1 MRLMG
6 AFKYFMEETI
16 IALATPP
23 LKSALALIRLSGK
36 DCFEIVSK
44 VFSKDLRGLKKRD
57 VFVGQIKA
65 GDKIIDDVVLNAYK
79 GPRSFTG
86 EDSVEI
92 ICHGSMLI
100 ANQIIKEILSKGA
113 RLATNGEFSQRAFLN
128 NKIDLVQAEAINDV
142 INAINDEA
150 KQISMLSLKGDTSN
164 IVLTIRNRIADIL
177 SLIEVNIDFP
187 EYEDIEEASKEMIIN
202 YVNEV
207 TDKVG
212 NLLNEGEKAQIIRD
226 GLKVAIVGKPNVGK
240 SSLLNA
246 LLQEDKAIVTEIP
259 GTTRDVVEGQV
270 NLGGIPLNLFDTAG
284 IRETSDVIESIGI
297 NKSVKAIEDADLVI
311 AVIDASRGLDEE
323 DKQILE
329 KIKDRKHIVVYN
341 KADLVNDKD
350 NHIYISAA
358 NNDLES
364 LKKEIYRLF
373 DINETT
379 FKTPALNNSRQLGLL
394 RKAIDELKKAKID
407 AENDLSTDLIAVS
420 LHQAYSCLSEI
431 LGEDSLTD
439 FTKEIFSRFCV
450 GK

>member
-1 MRLMG
+1 MRLKG
-6 AFKYFMEETI
+6 AFKYMEETI

-44 VFSKDLRGLKKRD
+44 VFSKDLRNLTKRD

-79 GPRSFTG
+79 GPKSFTG

-164 IVLTIRNRIADIL
+164 IVLNIRNKIADIL

-187 EYEDIEEASKEMIIN
+187 EYEDIETASKEMIIN

-207 TDKVG
+207 VDKVG

-284 IRETSDVIESIGI
+284 IRETTDIIENIGI
-297 NKSVKAIEDADLVI
+297 DKSIKAIEDADLVV
-311 AVIDASRGLDEE
+311 AVLDASRGLDDE
-323 DKQILE
+323 DKQILD
-329 KIKDRKHIVVYN
+329 KIKDHKHIVVYN
-341 KADLVNDKD
+341 KADLVKDKD
-350 NHIYISAA
+350 QHIYISAV
-358 NNDLES
+358 NNDLED

-394 RKAIDELKKAKID
+394 RKAIDELKKAKDD

-420 LHQAYSCLSEI
+420 LHQAYNCLSEI
-431 LGEDSLTD
+431 LGEDSTTD

>member
-1 MRLMG
+1 
-6 AFKYFMEETI
+6 MEETI

-23 LKSALALIRLSGK
+23 LKSALAVIRLSGR
-36 DCFEIVSK
+36 DAFEIVSK
-44 VFSKDLRGLKKRD
+44 VFTKDLTKLTKREA
-57 VFVGQIKA
+57 FVGKIV
-65 GDKIIDDVVLNAYK
+65 DDNKIIDEVVLVAYK

-100 ANQIIKEILSKGA
+100 ANQIIKAILSKGA

-128 NKIDLVQAEAINDV
+128 QKIDLVQAEAINDV
-142 INAINDEA
+142 ICAINDEA

-164 IVLTIRNRIADIL
+164 IVLNIRNKIADIL

-187 EYEDIEEASKEMIIN
+187 EYEDIETASKEMIID

-212 NLLNEGEKAQIIRD
+212 NLLEDGEKAQIIRD

-246 LLQEDKAIVTEIP
+246 LLQEDKAIVTSIP

-297 NKSVKAIEDADLVI
+297 DKSIKAIEEADLVI
-311 AVIDASRGLDEE
+311 AVLDASRNIDEE
-323 DKQILE
+323 DRQILD
-329 KIKDRKHIVVYN
+329 KIKNRKHIIVYN
-341 KADLVNDKD
+341 KADLVNKAKD
-350 NHIYISAA
+350 NIYISAI
-358 NNDLES
+358 NNDLDD

-394 RKAIDELKKAKID
+394 RKAIDELRKAKED

-420 LHQAYSCLSEI
+420 LHQAYNCLSEI
-431 LGEDSLTD
+431 IGEDSTTD

>member
-1 MRLMG
+1 
-6 AFKYFMEETI
+6 MEETI

-44 VFSKDLRGLKKRD
+44 VFSKDLRNLTKRE

-164 IVLTIRNRIADIL
+164 VVVAIRNKIADIL

-187 EYEDIEEASKEMIIN
+187 EYEDIETASKEMIIN
-202 YVNEV
+202 YVNEIV
-207 TDKVG
+207 DKVG

-246 LLQEDKAIVTEIP
+246 LLQEDKAIVTSIP

-270 NLGGIPLNLFDTAG
+270 NLGGIPLNLYDTAG
-284 IRETSDVIESIGI
+284 IRETDDLIENIGI
-297 NKSVKAIEDADLVI
+297 DKSIKAIEDADLVI
-311 AVIDASRGLDEE
+311 AVIDASRELDDE
-323 DKQILE
+323 DKQILD
-329 KIKDRKHIVVYN
+329 KIEGRKHIIVYN
-341 KADLVNDKD
+341 KADLIENKD
-350 NHIYISAA
+350 NHIYISAV
-358 NNDLES
+358 NNDLDD

-394 RKAIDELKKAKID
+394 RKAIEELKRAKED

-420 LHQAYSCLSEI
+420 LHQAYNCLSEI
-431 LGEDSLTD
+431 LGEDSTKD
-439 FTKEIFSRFCV
+439 FTTEIFSRFCV

>member
-1 MRLMG
+1 MALLI
-6 AFKYFMEETI
+6 FMEETI

-23 LKSALALIRLSGK
+23 LKSALAVIRLSGK

-44 VFSKDLRGLKKRD
+44 VFTKDLTKLTKREA
-57 VFVGQIKA
+57 FVGKIV
-65 GDKIIDDVVLNAYK
+65 DDNRIIDEVVLVAYK

-92 ICHGSMLI
+92 ICHGSMLV
-100 ANQIIKEILSKGA
+100 ANQIIKAILSKGA
-113 RLATNGEFSQRAFLN
+113 RLATNGEFSQRSFLN
-128 NKIDLVQAEAINDV
+128 QKIDLVQAEAINDV
-142 INAINDEA
+142 ICAINDEA

-164 IVLTIRNRIADIL
+164 IVINIRNKIADIL

-187 EYEDIEEASKEMIIN
+187 EYEDIETASKEMIID

-212 NLLNEGEKAQIIRD
+212 NLLEDGEKAQIIRD

-246 LLQEDKAIVTEIP
+246 LLQEDKAIVTSIP

-297 NKSVKAIEDADLVI
+297 DKSIKAIEEADLVI
-311 AVIDASRGLDEE
+311 AVLDASRNIDEE

-329 KIKDRKHIVVYN
+329 KIKDRKHIIVYN
-341 KADLVNDKD
+341 KADLVNKVKD
-350 NHIYISAA
+350 NIYISAI
-358 NNDLES
+358 NNDLDD

-394 RKAIDELKKAKID
+394 RKAIDELKKAKVD

-420 LHQAYSCLSEI
+420 LHQAYNCLSEI
-431 LGEDSLTD
+431 LGEDSTKD
-439 FTKEIFSRFCV
+439 FTTEIFSRFCV

>member
-1 MRLMG
+1 
-6 AFKYFMEETI
+6 MEETI

-44 VFSKDLRGLKKRD
+44 VFSKDLRNLTKRD

-79 GPRSFTG
+79 GPKSFTG

-164 IVLTIRNRIADIL
+164 IVLNIRNKIADIL

-187 EYEDIEEASKEMIIN
+187 EYEDIETASKEMIIN

-207 TDKVG
+207 VDKVG

-284 IRETSDVIESIGI
+284 IRETTDIIENIGI
-297 NKSVKAIEDADLVI
+297 DKSIKAIEDADLVI
-311 AVIDASRGLDEE
+311 AVLDASRGLDDE

-329 KIKDRKHIVVYN
+329 KIESRKHIVVYN
-341 KADLVNDKD
+341 KADLVNNKD
-350 NHIYISAA
+350 DHIYISAV
-358 NNDLES
+358 NNDLED

-394 RKAIDELKKAKID
+394 RKAIDELKKAKDD

-420 LHQAYSCLSEI
+420 LHQAYNCLSEI
-431 LGEDSLTD
+431 LGEDSTTD

>member
-1 MRLMG
+1 MRLKG
-6 AFKYFMEETI
+6 AFKYMEETI

-23 LKSALALIRLSGK
+23 LKSALAVIRLSGR

-44 VFSKDLRGLKKRD
+44 VFTKDLTKLTKREA
-57 VFVGQIKA
+57 FVG
-65 GDKIIDDVVLNAYK
+65 KIIDDNKIIDEVVLVAYK
-79 GPRSFTG
+79 GPKSFTG

-100 ANQIIKEILSKGA
+100 ANQIIKAILSKGA
-113 RLATNGEFSQRAFLN
+113 RLATNGEFSQRSFLN
-128 NKIDLVQAEAINDV
+128 QKIDLVQAEAINDV
-142 INAINDEA
+142 ICAINDEA
-150 KQISMLSLKGDTSN
+150 KQISMLSLKGDTSG
-164 IVLTIRNRIADIL
+164 IVLNIRNKIAEIL
-177 SLIEVNIDFP
+177 ALIEVNIDFP
-187 EYEDIEEASKEMIIN
+187 EYEDIETASKEMIID

-212 NLLNEGEKAQIIRD
+212 NLLEDGEKAQIIRD

-297 NKSVKAIEDADLVI
+297 DKSIKAIEEADLVI
-311 AVIDASRGLDEE
+311 AVLDASRGLDEE

-329 KIKDRKHIVVYN
+329 KIKNRKHVVVYN
-341 KADLVNDKD
+341 KSDLVKDKED
-350 NHIYISAA
+350 HIYISAT
-358 NNDLES
+358 NNDLDD

-394 RKAIDELKKAKID
+394 RKAIDELKKAKED

-420 LHQAYSCLSEI
+420 LHQAYNCLSEI

>member
-1 MRLMG
+1 
-6 AFKYFMEETI
+6 MEETI

-23 LKSALALIRLSGK
+23 LKSALAVIRLSGR
-36 DCFEIVSK
+36 DAFEIVSK
-44 VFSKDLRGLKKRD
+44 VFTKDLTKLTKREA
-57 VFVGQIKA
+57 FVGKIV
-65 GDKIIDDVVLNAYK
+65 DDNKIIDEVVLVAYK

-100 ANQIIKEILSKGA
+100 ANQIIKAILSKGA

-128 NKIDLVQAEAINDV
+128 QKIDLVQAEAINDV
-142 INAINDEA
+142 ICAINDEA

-164 IVLTIRNRIADIL
+164 IVLDIRNKIADIL

-187 EYEDIEEASKEMIIN
+187 EYEDIETASKEMIID

-212 NLLNEGEKAQIIRD
+212 NLLEDGEKAQIIRD

-246 LLQEDKAIVTEIP
+246 LLQEDKAIVTSIP

-297 NKSVKAIEDADLVI
+297 DKSIKAIEEADLVI
-311 AVIDASRGLDEE
+311 AVLDASRDIDEE
-323 DKQILE
+323 DRQILE
-329 KIKDRKHIVVYN
+329 KIKDRKHIIVYN
-341 KADLVNDKD
+341 KADLVNKAKD
-350 NHIYISAA
+350 NIYISAI
-358 NNDLES
+358 NNDLDD

-394 RKAIDELKKAKID
+394 RKAIDELRKAKED

-420 LHQAYSCLSEI
+420 LHQAYNCLSEI
-431 LGEDSLTD
+431 IGEDSTTD

>member
-164 IVLTIRNRIADIL
+164 IVLAIRNRIADIL

>member
-1 MRLMG
+1 
-6 AFKYFMEETI
+6 MEETI

-23 LKSALALIRLSGK
+23 LKSALAVIRLSGR
-36 DCFEIVSK
+36 DAFEIVSK
-44 VFSKDLRGLKKRD
+44 VFTKDLTKLTKREA
-57 VFVGQIKA
+57 FVGKIV
-65 GDKIIDDVVLNAYK
+65 DDNKIIDEVVLVAYK

-100 ANQIIKEILSKGA
+100 ANQIIKAILSKGA

-128 NKIDLVQAEAINDV
+128 QKIDLVQAEAINDV
-142 INAINDEA
+142 ICAINDEA

-164 IVLTIRNRIADIL
+164 IVLNIRNKIADIL

-187 EYEDIEEASKEMIIN
+187 EYEDIETASKEMIID

-207 TDKVG
+207 TNKVG
-212 NLLNEGEKAQIIRD
+212 NLLEDGEKAQIIRD

-246 LLQEDKAIVTEIP
+246 LLQEDKAIVTSIP

-297 NKSVKAIEDADLVI
+297 DKSIKAIEEADLVI
-311 AVIDASRGLDEE
+311 AVLDASRNIDEE

-329 KIKDRKHIVVYN
+329 KIKDRKHIIVYN
-341 KADLVNDKD
+341 KADLVNKAKD
-350 NHIYISAA
+350 NIYISAI
-358 NNDLES
+358 NNDLDD

-394 RKAIDELKKAKID
+394 RKAIDELRKAKED

-420 LHQAYSCLSEI
+420 LHQAYNCLSEI
-431 LGEDSLTD
+431 IGEDSTTD

>member
-1 MRLMG
+1 
-6 AFKYFMEETI
+6 MEETI

-44 VFSKDLRGLKKRD
+44 VFSKDLRNLTKRD

-79 GPRSFTG
+79 GPKSFTG

-164 IVLTIRNRIADIL
+164 IVLNIRNKIADIL

-187 EYEDIEEASKEMIIN
+187 EYEDIETASKEMIIN

-207 TDKVG
+207 VDKVG

-284 IRETSDVIESIGI
+284 IRETTDVIENIGI
-297 NKSVKAIEDADLVI
+297 DKSIKAIEDADLVI
-311 AVIDASRGLDEE
+311 TVLDASRGLNEE
-323 DKQILE
+323 DKQILD
-329 KIKDRKHIVVYN
+329 KIKDRRHIVVYN
-341 KADLVNDKD
+341 KADLVKNKD
-350 NHIYISAA
+350 QHIYISAV
-358 NNDLES
+358 NNDLED

-394 RKAIDELKKAKID
+394 RKAIDELKKAKDD

-420 LHQAYSCLSEI
+420 LHQAYNCLSEI
-431 LGEDSLTD
+431 LGEDSTTD

>member
-1 MRLMG
+1 
-6 AFKYFMEETI
+6 MEETI

-44 VFSKDLRGLKKRD
+44 VFSKDLRNLTKRE

-79 GPRSFTG
+79 GPKSFTG

-164 IVLTIRNRIADIL
+164 VVVAIRNKIADIL

-187 EYEDIEEASKEMIIN
+187 EYEDIETASKEMIIN
-202 YVNEV
+202 YVNEIV
-207 TDKVG
+207 DKVG

-246 LLQEDKAIVTEIP
+246 LLQEDKAIVTSIP

-270 NLGGIPLNLFDTAG
+270 NLGGIPLNLYDTAG
-284 IRETSDVIESIGI
+284 IRETDDLIENIGI
-297 NKSVKAIEDADLVI
+297 DKSIKAIEDADLVI
-311 AVIDASRGLDEE
+311 AVIDASRELDDE
-323 DKQILE
+323 DKQILD
-329 KIKDRKHIVVYN
+329 KINGRKHIIVYN
-341 KADLVNDKD
+341 KADLINNKD
-350 NHIYISAA
+350 NHIYISAV
-358 NNDLES
+358 NNDLDD

-394 RKAIDELKKAKID
+394 RKAIEELKRAKED

-420 LHQAYSCLSEI
+420 LHQAYNCLSEI
-431 LGEDSLTD
+431 LGEDSTKD
-439 FTKEIFSRFCV
+439 FTTEIFSRFCV

>member
-1 MRLMG
+1 
-6 AFKYFMEETI
+6 MEQTI
-16 IALATPP
+16 IALSTPP
-23 LKSALALIRLSGK
+23 LKSALALIRLSGE

-44 VFSKDLRGLKKRD
+44 VFSKDIRNLTKRE
-57 VFVGQIKA
+57 VFVGQIKSE
-65 GDKIIDDVVLNAYK
+65 DKIIDDVVLIAYK
-79 GPRSFTG
+79 GPKSFTG

-164 IVLTIRNRIADIL
+164 IVVSIRNKIADIL
-177 SLIEVNIDFP
+177 ALIEVNIDFP
-187 EYEDIEEASKEMIIN
+187 EYEDIETASKEMIID

-212 NLLNEGEKAQIIRD
+212 NLLSEGEKAQIIRD

-246 LLQEDKAIVTEIP
+246 LLQEDKAIVTAIP

-284 IRETSDVIESIGI
+284 IRETSDIIESIGI
-297 NKSVKAIEDADLVI
+297 DKSIKAIEEADLVI
-311 AVIDASRGLDEE
+311 AVLDASRELDDE
-323 DKQILE
+323 DKQILD
-329 KIKDRKHIVVYN
+329 KVKNQKHIIVYN
-341 KADLVNDKD
+341 KADLVNKKKD
-350 NHIYISAA
+350 SIYISAI
-358 NNDLES
+358 NNDLDD

-394 RKAIDELKKAKID
+394 RKAIDELKKAKVD

-420 LHQAYSCLSEI
+420 LHQAYNCLSEI
-431 LGEDSLTD
+431 LGEDSTKD
-439 FTKEIFSRFCV
+439 FTTEIFSRFCV

>member
-1 MRLMG
+1 
-6 AFKYFMEETI
+6 MEETI

-44 VFSKDLRGLKKRD
+44 VFSKDLRNLTKREA
-57 VFVGQIKA
+57 FVGQIRT
-65 GDKIIDDVVLNAYK
+65 DEKIIDDVVLVAYK

-164 IVLTIRNRIADIL
+164 IVLNIRNKIADIL

-187 EYEDIEEASKEMIIN
+187 EYEDIETASKEMIIN

-212 NLLNEGEKAQIIRD
+212 NLLEDGEKAQIIRD

-284 IRETSDVIESIGI
+284 IRETNDVIESIGI
-297 NKSVKAIEDADLVI
+297 DKSIKAIEEADLVI
-311 AVIDASRGLDEE
+311 AVLDASRGLDEE

-329 KIKDRKHIVVYN
+329 KINDRKHIVVYN
-341 KADLVNDKD
+341 KADLVNKEKD
-350 NHIYISAA
+350 NIYISAI
-358 NNDLES
+358 NNDLDD

-373 DINETT
+373 DIDETT

-394 RKAIDELKKAKID
+394 RKAIDELKKAKDD

-420 LHQAYSCLSEI
+420 LHQAYNCLSEI

-439 FTKEIFSRFCV
+439 FSKEIFSRFCV

>member
-1 MRLMG
+1 MRLIG
-6 AFKYFMEETI
+6 AFKYSMEETI

-150 KQISMLSLKGDTSN
+150 KQISILSLKGDTSN
-164 IVLTIRNRIADIL
+164 IVLAIRNRIADIL

-329 KIKDRKHIVVYN
+329 KIEGRKHIVVYN

-439 FTKEIFSRFCV
+439 FAKEIFSRFCV

>member
-1 MRLMG
+1 
-6 AFKYFMEETI
+6 MEETI

-44 VFSKDLRGLKKRD
+44 VFSKDLTKLTKRE
-57 VFVGQIKA
+57 VFVGQIKIE
-65 GDKIIDDVVLNAYK
+65 DKVIDDVVLNAYK

-100 ANQIIKEILSKGA
+100 ANQIIKAILSKGA

-128 NKIDLVQAEAINDV
+128 GKIDLVQAEAINDV

-164 IVLTIRNRIADIL
+164 VVLAIRNKIADIL

-187 EYEDIEEASKEMIIN
+187 EYEDIETASKEMIIN

-207 TDKVG
+207 TNKVG
-212 NLLNEGEKAQIIRD
+212 NVLNEGEKAQIIRD

-246 LLQEDKAIVTEIP
+246 LLQEDKAIVTSIP

-284 IRETSDVIESIGI
+284 IRETTDVIESIGI
-297 NKSVKAIEDADLVI
+297 DKSIKAIEDADLII
-311 AVIDASRGLDEE
+311 AVLDASRELDEE
-323 DKQILE
+323 DKQILD
-329 KIKDRKHIVVYN
+329 KIKDRKHIIVYN
-341 KADLVNDKD
+341 KADLVNKNKD
-350 NHIYISAA
+350 NIYISAI
-358 NNDLES
+358 NNDLDD

-394 RKAIDELKKAKID
+394 RKAIDELTKAKED
-407 AENDLSTDLIAVS
+407 AENDLPTDLIAVS

-431 LGEDSLTD
+431 LGEDSTTD

>member
-1 MRLMG
+1 
-6 AFKYFMEETI
+6 MEETI

-23 LKSALALIRLSGK
+23 LKSALAVIRLSGR
-36 DCFEIVSK
+36 DAFEIVSK
-44 VFSKDLRGLKKRD
+44 VFTKDLTKLTKREA
-57 VFVGQIKA
+57 FVGKIV
-65 GDKIIDDVVLNAYK
+65 DDNKIIDEVVLVAYK

-100 ANQIIKEILSKGA
+100 ANQIIKAILSKGA

-128 NKIDLVQAEAINDV
+128 QKIDLVQAEAINDV
-142 INAINDEA
+142 ICAINDEA

-164 IVLTIRNRIADIL
+164 IVLNIRNKIADIL

-187 EYEDIEEASKEMIIN
+187 EYEDIETASKEMIID

-207 TDKVG
+207 TNKVG
-212 NLLNEGEKAQIIRD
+212 NLLEDGEKAQIIRD

-246 LLQEDKAIVTEIP
+246 LLQEDKAIVTSIP

-297 NKSVKAIEDADLVI
+297 DKSIKAIEEADLVI
-311 AVIDASRGLDEE
+311 AVLDASRNIDEE
-323 DKQILE
+323 DRQILD
-329 KIKDRKHIVVYN
+329 KIKDRKHIIVYN
-341 KADLVNDKD
+341 KADLVNKAKD
-350 NHIYISAA
+350 NIYISAI
-358 NNDLES
+358 NNDLDD

-394 RKAIDELKKAKID
+394 RKAIDELRKAKED

-420 LHQAYSCLSEI
+420 LHQAYNCLSEI
-431 LGEDSLTD
+431 IGEDSTTD

>member
-1 MRLMG
+1 
-6 AFKYFMEETI
+6 MEETI

-44 VFSKDLRGLKKRD
+44 VFSKDLRNLTKRE

-164 IVLTIRNRIADIL
+164 VVVAIRNKIADIL

-187 EYEDIEEASKEMIIN
+187 EYEDIETASKEMIIN
-202 YVNEV
+202 YVNEIV
-207 TDKVG
+207 DKVG
-212 NLLNEGEKAQIIRD
+212 NLLNEGEKAQIIKD

-246 LLQEDKAIVTEIP
+246 LLQEDKAIVTSIP

-270 NLGGIPLNLFDTAG
+270 NLGGIPLNLYDTAG
-284 IRETSDVIESIGI
+284 IRETDDLIENIGI
-297 NKSVKAIEDADLVI
+297 DKSIKAIEDADLVI
-311 AVIDASRGLDEE
+311 AVIDASRELDDE
-323 DKQILE
+323 DKQILD
-329 KIKDRKHIVVYN
+329 KIEGRKHIIVYN
-341 KADLVNDKD
+341 KADLIENKD
-350 NHIYISAA
+350 NHIYISAV
-358 NNDLES
+358 NNDLDD

-394 RKAIDELKKAKID
+394 RKAIEELKRAKED

-420 LHQAYSCLSEI
+420 LHQAYTCLSEI
-431 LGEDSLTD
+431 LGEDSTKD
-439 FTKEIFSRFCV
+439 FTTEIFSRFCV

>member
-1 MRLMG
+1 
-6 AFKYFMEETI
+6 MEETI

-44 VFSKDLRGLKKRD
+44 VFSKDLRNLTKRD

-79 GPRSFTG
+79 GPKSFTG

-164 IVLTIRNRIADIL
+164 IVLNIRNKIADIL

-187 EYEDIEEASKEMIIN
+187 EYEDIETASKEMIIN

-207 TDKVG
+207 VDKVG
-212 NLLNEGEKAQIIRD
+212 SLLNEGEKAQIIRD

-284 IRETSDVIESIGI
+284 IRETTDIIENIGI
-297 NKSVKAIEDADLVI
+297 DKSIKAIEDADLVI
-311 AVIDASRGLDEE
+311 AVLDASRGLDEE

-329 KIKDRKHIVVYN
+329 KIEGRKHIVVYN
-341 KADLVNDKD
+341 KADLVKDKD
-350 NHIYISAA
+350 QHIYISAV
-358 NNDLES
+358 NNDLED

-394 RKAIDELKKAKID
+394 RKAIDELKKAKDD

-420 LHQAYSCLSEI
+420 LHQAYNCLSEI
-431 LGEDSLTD
+431 LGEDSTTD

>member
-1 MRLMG
+1 
-6 AFKYFMEETI
+6 MEETI

-44 VFSKDLRGLKKRD
+44 VFSKDLRNLTKRE

-100 ANQIIKEILSKGA
+100 ANQIIKEILSKGV

-164 IVLTIRNRIADIL
+164 VVVAIRNKIADIL

-187 EYEDIEEASKEMIIN
+187 EYEDIETASKEMIIN
-202 YVNEV
+202 YVNEIV
-207 TDKVG
+207 DKVG

-246 LLQEDKAIVTEIP
+246 LLQEDKAIVTSIP

-270 NLGGIPLNLFDTAG
+270 NLGGIPLNLYDTAG
-284 IRETSDVIESIGI
+284 IRETDDLIENIGI
-297 NKSVKAIEDADLVI
+297 DKSIKAIEGADLVI
-311 AVIDASRGLDEE
+311 AVIDASRKLDDE
-323 DKQILE
+323 DKQILD
-329 KIKDRKHIVVYN
+329 KINGRKHIIVYN
-341 KADLVNDKD
+341 KADLIKNKD
-350 NHIYISAA
+350 NHIYISAV
-358 NNDLES
+358 NNDLDD

-394 RKAIDELKKAKID
+394 RKAIEELKRAKED
-407 AENDLSTDLIAVS
+407 AENNLSTDLIAVS
-420 LHQAYSCLSEI
+420 LHQAYNCLSEI
-431 LGEDSLTD
+431 LGEDSTKD
-439 FTKEIFSRFCV
+439 FTTEIFSRFCV

>member
-1 MRLMG
+1 
-6 AFKYFMEETI
+6 MEETI

-23 LKSALALIRLSGK
+23 LKSALAVIRLSGR
-36 DCFEIVSK
+36 DAFEIVSK
-44 VFSKDLRGLKKRD
+44 VFTKDLTKLTKREA
-57 VFVGQIKA
+57 FVGKIV
-65 GDKIIDDVVLNAYK
+65 DDNKIIDEVVLVAYK

-100 ANQIIKEILSKGA
+100 ANQIIKAILSKGA

-128 NKIDLVQAEAINDV
+128 QKIDLVQAEAINDV
-142 INAINDEA
+142 ICAINDEA

-164 IVLTIRNRIADIL
+164 IVLNIRNKIADIL

-187 EYEDIEEASKEMIIN
+187 EYEDIETASKEMIID

-207 TDKVG
+207 TNKVG
-212 NLLNEGEKAQIIRD
+212 NLLEDGEKAQIIRD

-246 LLQEDKAIVTEIP
+246 LLQENKAIVTSIP

-284 IRETSDVIESIGI
+284 IRETNDVIESIGI
-297 NKSVKAIEDADLVI
+297 DKSIKAIEEADLVI
-311 AVIDASRGLDEE
+311 AVLDASRDIDEE
-323 DKQILE
+323 DRQILD
-329 KIKDRKHIVVYN
+329 KIKDRKHIIVYN
-341 KADLVNDKD
+341 KADLVDKAKD
-350 NHIYISAA
+350 NIYISAI
-358 NNDLES
+358 NNDLDD

-394 RKAIDELKKAKID
+394 RKAIDELRKAKED

-420 LHQAYSCLSEI
+420 LHQAYNCLSEI
-431 LGEDSLTD
+431 IGEDSTTD

>member
-1 MRLMG
+1 MG

>member
-1 MRLMG
+1 
-6 AFKYFMEETI
+6 MEETI

-23 LKSALALIRLSGK
+23 LKSALALIRLSGR

-44 VFSKDLRGLKKRD
+44 VFSKDLTKLSKRE

-79 GPRSFTG
+79 GPKSFTG

-164 IVLTIRNRIADIL
+164 IVLSIRNKIADIL
-177 SLIEVNIDFP
+177 ALVEVNIDFP
-187 EYEDIEEASKEMIIN
+187 EYEDIETASKEMIIN

-207 TDKVG
+207 TTKVG
-212 NLLNEGEKAQIIRD
+212 NLLLEGEKAQIIRD

-284 IRETSDVIESIGI
+284 IRETDDVIESIGI
-297 NKSVKAIEDADLVI
+297 NKSVKAIEEADLVI
-311 AVIDASRGLDEE
+311 AVIDASRKLDEE
-323 DKQILE
+323 DQQILD
-329 KIKDRKHIVVYN
+329 KIKNTKHIVVYN
-341 KADLVNDKD
+341 KADLITDKD
-350 NHIYISAA
+350 DHIYISAVK
-358 NNDLES
+358 NDLED

-373 DINETT
+373 DINENT

-394 RKAIDELKKAKID
+394 RKAIDELKKAKDD

-420 LHQAYSCLSEI
+420 LHQAYNCLSEI
-431 LGEDSLTD
+431 LGEDSTKD
-439 FTKEIFSRFCV
+439 FSTEIFSRFCV

>member
-1 MRLMG
+1 
-6 AFKYFMEETI
+6 MEETI

-44 VFSKDLRGLKKRD
+44 VFSKDLRNLTKRD
-57 VFVGQIKA
+57 AFVGQIKA

-164 IVLTIRNRIADIL
+164 TVLNIRNKIADIL

-187 EYEDIEEASKEMIIN
+187 EYEDIETASKEMIIN

-207 TDKVG
+207 VDKVG
-212 NLLNEGEKAQIIRD
+212 NLLTEGEKAQIIRD

-284 IRETSDVIESIGI
+284 IRETTDVIENIGI
-297 NKSVKAIEDADLVI
+297 DKSIKAIEEADLVI
-311 AVIDASRGLDEE
+311 AVLDASRGLDEE
-323 DKQILE
+323 DKQILD
-329 KIKDRKHIVVYN
+329 KIKDHKHIVVYN
-341 KADLVNDKD
+341 KADLVSNKD
-350 NHIYISAA
+350 DHIYISAV
-358 NNDLES
+358 NNDLED

-394 RKAIDELKKAKID
+394 RKAIDELKKAKDD

-420 LHQAYSCLSEI
+420 LHQAYNCLSEI
-431 LGEDSLTD
+431 LGEDSTTD